1 MKPYVDTEGSG
12 ELNTT
17 IVSSVSRD
25 ANGLDNGTMQGADN
39 ADMRFLM
46 AQNTST
52 STGGNFRTGV
62 LNNDASPRLT
72 HMSAEAT
79 GGGNGSINLGV
90 SNEGDSDTTMS
101 DVTATA
107 SGPARN
113 ASVQIIGVA

>member
-1 MKPYVDTEGSG
+1 MPRVSHT
-12 ELNTT
+12 LNGYAT
-17 IVSSVSRD
+17 RCQD
-25 ANGLDNGTMQGADN
+25 ANGLDHGTVQGADN
-39 ADMRFLM
+39 AEMRFLT
-46 AQNTST
+46 AQNTSIPT
-52 STGGNFRTGV
+52 ETNIRIAV

-107 SGPARN
+107 AGPGRN
-113 ASVQIIGVA
+113 AGMQI